1 MSIFDKW
8 DKNVDT
14 EALQKDI
21 AKAEENG
28 GQGEY
33 EEVPAGKYEVNIDSM
48 EIKECNSE
56 RHKGEAMFAVQ
67 FRILEGKY
75 KNSCLFMNQL
85 ITEGWQIAMVNK
97 FLKTLLDN
105 EVTVEF
111 KSYTQYNSMISDIM
125 DVVDGNLEYLLDYG
139 KTKKGY
145 NTFKIKEIYEAE

>member
-1 MSIFDKW
+1 
-8 DKNVDT
+8 
-14 EALQKDI
+14 
-21 AKAEENG
+21 
-28 GQGEY
+28 
-33 EEVPAGKYEVNIDSM
+33 
-48 EIKECNSE
+48 
-56 RHKGEAMFAVQ
+56 
-67 FRILEGKY
+67 
-75 KNSCLFMNQL
+75 MNQL